1 MKRLIVLLSAVFLFT
16 GCSAVRLSATDI
28 GQNMK
33 ILLSDD
39 VNLYNVHYEGYKYFV
54 PKGLK
59 FLNKEEY
66 NAIFNDKYNN
76 KYYLYVDAIGYY
88 HKNDISYEV
97 ENDIHFSKK
106 LSYGKKNGYIR
117 IEEIDNKFYI
127 QFEYNHAKMEAYVKE
142 DDLATVVTN
151 MCYILR
157 SIEFN
162 DAVLESLIGEN
173 ILSYKEEEFTLFD
186 TNESSEVF
194 LETADPSQVT
204 EKKDVFEEDDFELF
218 DDEDS
223 VFDE

>member
-1 MKRLIVLLSAVFLFT
+1 MKRLIVLLSLVFLVT
-16 GCSAVRLSATDI
+16 GCSAVQLSASDI
-28 GQNMK
+28 GTNMK
-33 ILLSDD
+33 TLLSKKVD
-39 VNLYNVHYEGYKYFV
+39 LYNVYYEGYKYFV

-66 NAIFNDKYNN
+66 NAIFTDRYSN

-88 HKNDISYEV
+88 HKSKIEYVV
-97 ENDIHFSKK
+97 EDDIHYSKSFK
-106 LSYGKKNGYIR
+106 YNKKNGYIR
-117 IEEIDNKFYI
+117 IEKQDSKFYI
-127 QFEYNHAKMEAYVKE
+127 QFVYNYAKMEAYVNE
-142 DDLATVVTN
+142 EELAGVVNN

-186 TNESSEVF
+186 TNESSEIF
-194 LETADPSQVT
+194 LETADPESIT
-204 EKKDVFEEDDFELF
+204 DEKSVFDEDSFEF
-218 DDEDS
+218 DDMEDS

>member
-33 ILLSDD
+33 VLLSDD

-76 KYYLYVDAIGYY
+76 KYYLYVDAISYY
-88 HKNDISYEV
+88 HKNEIVYEE
-97 ENDIHFSKK
+97 ENNIHYSKK
-106 LSYGKKNGYIR
+106 LNFNDKSGYIR
-117 IEEIDNKFYI
+117 IEKISDKYFI
-127 QFEYNHAKMEAYVKE
+127 QFVYNHAKMESYVSE
-142 DDLATVVTN
+142 DDLGIVVTN

-194 LETADPSQVT
+194 LETADPET
-204 EKKDVFEEDDFELF
+204 IEGEKSVFEEDEFDLF
-218 DDEDS
+218 DDES

>member
-1 MKRLIVLLSAVFLFT
+1 
-16 GCSAVRLSATDI
+16 
-28 GQNMK
+28 
-33 ILLSDD
+33 
-39 VNLYNVHYEGYKYFV
+39 
-54 PKGLK
+54 
-59 FLNKEEY
+59 
-66 NAIFNDKYNN
+66 
-76 KYYLYVDAIGYY
+76 
-88 HKNDISYEV
+88 
-97 ENDIHFSKK
+97 
-106 LSYGKKNGYIR
+106 
-117 IEEIDNKFYI
+117 
-127 QFEYNHAKMEAYVKE
+127 MEAYVRE
-142 DDLATVVTN
+142 DDLAAVVTN